1 MDQRFVIYGAGAIGG
16 TIGGRLFEHGH
27 DVVLVA
33 RGAHGEALQR
43 DGLLLRTADGE
54 VRLPVPTV
62 LHPTELGPLDA
73 SRDVVVLA
81 MKTQDTPDALEALGA
96 VAPTATPI
104 VCAQN
109 GVENERLALR
119 RFSTVIG
126 MCVMLP
132 ATHLEPGVVEVSS
145 TPLAGILDVGRYP
158 SGVDAV
164 TSAVAAALDG
174 SGFSSQSVADVMR
187 RKYAK
192 LLMNLGNS
200 LDAACGP
207 GARSSWLFGRAR
219 EEAVA
224 CFAAAGID
232 SASEE
237 EDRARRGDLLQVKP
251 IDGKP
256 RGGGSTWQSLARG
269 ARRTEVDHLNGEIVL
284 LGRRHG
290 VATPV
295 NQVLQELGNRLAREG
310 AAPGSVDV
318 ADVEAQAQEAIAEA
332 SHSS

>member
-1 MDQRFVIYGAGAIGG
+1 MTRFVIHGAGAIGG

-33 RGAHGEALQR
+33 RGRHGEICR
-43 DGLLLRTADGE
+43 DEGLLLRTADGE
-54 VRLPVPTV
+54 ARLPVPTV
-62 LHPTELGPLDA
+62 LHPSELGPLDP

-81 MKTQDTPDALEALGA
+81 MKTQDTPAALEDLSA
-96 VAPTATPI
+96 VAPASTPI

-145 TPLAGILDVGRYP
+145 SPIAGILDVGRYP
-158 SGVDAV
+158 QGVDA
-164 TSAVAAALDG
+164 TTESVAGALDG
-174 SGFSSQSVADVMR
+174 SGFSSEAVPDVMR

-192 LLMNLGNS
+192 LLMNLGNA
-200 LDAACGP
+200 LDAACGA
-207 GARSSWLFGRAR
+207 GARRSPLMAMAR
-219 EEAVA
+219 DEAKA

-232 SASEE
+232 YASEE
-237 EDRARRGDLLQVKP
+237 EDRARRGDLMTIKP
-251 IDGKP
+251 IAGKP

-269 ARRTEVDHLNGEIVL
+269 TGRTEVDALNGEVVL
-284 LGRRHG
+284 LGRLHG
-290 VATPV
+290 IATPV
-295 NQVLQELGNRLAREG
+295 NELFQETATRLARSG

-318 ADVEAQAQEAIAEA
+318 RELEARVGVTA
-332 SHSS
+332 SG